1 MGGVVSPCFGR
12 SNQSLFPSHI
22 SLEDKKHIIKYLT
35 GNRMEIAAKQFM
47 VTALA
52 SPFAM
57 TTEFPQQHDGPLQ

>member
-1 MGGVVSPCFGR
+1 
-12 SNQSLFPSHI
+12 
-22 SLEDKKHIIKYLT
+22 
-35 GNRMEIAAKQFM
+35 MEIAAKQFM